1 MARTLFFRMVFWKF
15 SEITKNKP
23 TFSQY
28 NIFCNYEYFFFQS
41 AFWSLFNHRQ
51 RSQSNQEQCSMCC
64 SLFSCFAVHSLRVV
78 AMLFNIISKI
88 KRNQSFKVRISR
100 LCYFLWL
107 WQCLLNIFHY
117 HNYMHQYPKY
127 NPFPIHVSFTLTST
141 FIIILP
147 LTWTRFFFIKFK
159 FTFADTW
166 FANFFD

>member
-1 MARTLFFRMVFWKF
+1 MNISFFSLRFDLFSIIAKEVCQLAGMYYVL
-15 SEITKNKP
+15 
-23 TFSQY
+23 QL
-28 NIFCNYEYFFFQS
+28 
-41 AFWSLFNHRQ
+41 A
-51 RSQSNQEQCSMCC
+51 
-64 SLFSCFAVHSLRVV
+64 LFSCFAVHLLRVR
-78 AMLFNIISKI
+78 SKI

-166 FANFFD
+166 FANFSD